1 MELMGLIIDI
11 MDMDTQN
18 KNIVTETE
26 TAAIT
31 ITMTVTEVNEY
42 IKNLVENDRNLNDIY
57 VKGEISN
64 FTNHKTGHFYFTVKD
79 DKSVLRAVM
88 FGGGSKLKF
97 MPENGMK
104 VILHGRISSFV
115 RDGQYQIYCDNIEP
129 DGIGSLYLAYEQ
141 LKVKLESEGL
151 FDAGRKKSLP
161 KVPLKIGIITSPT
174 GAAVRDMI
182 NVITRR
188 FSMAKIIL
196 FPSLVQGDNAPSQLA
211 SGIKY
216 FNAQKNVDL
225 IIIGRGGGSIEEL
238 WAFNDEN
245 LARVIYAG
253 RIPVISAVG
262 HETDFTI
269 CDFVADLR
277 APTPSAAAELAVP
290 DTSELK
296 RQILNVEKRMELFL
310 VSKIKNYR
318 EKIKNYE
325 NRKVL
330 KNPSSTIDDSRMLI
344 LHAEKNLL
352 SHIKIIL
359 GNKKA
364 HFAAHSSKLEALN
377 PLSIVTRGYSVA
389 YSDGRIV
396 KKLEDVAIDSE
407 ISVKLSDGFVNAK
420 VTEKISAQ

>member
-1 MELMGLIIDI
+1 MEN
-11 MDMDTQN
+11 N
-18 KNIVTETE
+18 KNIL
-26 TAAIT
+26 
-31 ITMTVTEVNEY
+31 TVAEVNEY
-42 IKNLVENDRNLNDIY
+42 IKNLVEGDAKLNNIY

-88 FGGGSKLKF
+88 FGGSSKLKF

-104 VILHGRISSFV
+104 VILLGRISAFV
-115 RDGQYQIYCDNIEP
+115 RDGQYQIYCEDIEP
-129 DGIGSLYLAYEQ
+129 DGVGSLYLAYEQ
-141 LKVKLESEGL
+141 LKIKLESEGL
-151 FDAGRKKSLP
+151 FNQGNKKSLP

-188 FSMAKIIL
+188 FRMAKIIL
-196 FPSLVQGDNAPSQLA
+196 FPVLVQGTSAPAQLA

-216 FNAQKNVDL
+216 FNAQKSVDL

-245 LARVIYAG
+245 LARAIFAS
-253 RIPVISAVG
+253 RLPVISAVG

-269 CDFVADLR
+269 CDFVSDLR

-290 DTSELK
+290 DVGELK
-296 RQILNVEKRMELFL
+296 KQLRNAEKRMELLL
-310 VSKIKNYR
+310 VNKIKNYQER
-318 EKIKNYE
+318 VNSYG

-330 KNPSSTIDDSRMLI
+330 KNPAAIIDDNRMQV
-344 LHAEKNLL
+344 LHTEKNLV
-352 SHIKIIL
+352 SQMRFIL
-359 GNKKA
+359 GSKRAN
-364 HFAAHSSKLEALN
+364 FAAHSSKLEALN

-389 YSDGRIV
+389 YTNGKIV
-396 KKLEDVAIDSE
+396 KKLSDVKIDSE
-407 ISVKLSDGFVNAK
+407 ISVKLSDGTVNAK
-420 VTEKISAQ
+420 VTEKVKG